1 MLRNVQAD
9 VFFFTNSQAD
19 CCIYDLGEDEG
30 DEKSVDNRRTGIT
43 NAPNLASQPPIPSE
57 LMEHKQVVHRVPNT
71 INAESFIFSAIAEVI
86 VPNVIAANIS

>member
-9 VFFFTNSQAD
+9 VFFFTNSQAY
-19 CCIYDLGEDEG
+19 CCIYDLGEDG
-30 DEKSVDNRRTGIT
+30 DEEGVDNRRTGIT
-43 NAPNLASQPPIPSE
+43 NAPNLASQPPIPIE
-57 LMEHKQVVHRVPNT
+57 LMEHKQVVHRIPNT